1 VVIFQTMRAC
11 LQVASLLML
20 LAPACALKPPLQN
33 TGAATAAGGIV
44 MAVQR
49 QSCDET
55 VQPKQPGNDLV
66 EAIVEVEI
74 RNPSDLPLAVHRDR
88 LRLIAPDGSS
98 IRTSTWFA
106 SEPLTVAAAQSQT
119 FQVRFMSRGGL
130 SCWKPM
136 ELHADGAVMHG
147 AAPLTLAAVRFT
159 PSHALPGYGTPATP

>member
-1 VVIFQTMRAC
+1 MVIFQTMRAC

>member
-1 VVIFQTMRAC
+1 MHAR
-11 LQVASLLML
+11 LLLASVLLL
-20 LAPACALKPPLQN
+20 LAPACALTPPLQN

-44 MAVQR
+44 MEVER
-49 QSCDET
+49 QSCSET

-88 LRLIAPDGSS
+88 LRLTAPDGSS

-106 SEPLTVAAAQSQT
+106 SEPLTVAAAQSRT

-136 ELHADGAVMHG
+136 ELRADGAVTHG

-159 PSHALPGYGTPATP
+159 PSHALPGYGTPAAP

>member
-1 VVIFQTMRAC
+1 MNTRLLIAALPVV
-11 LQVASLLML
+11 LAS
-20 LAPACALKPPLQN
+20 ACAMTPPLQN
-33 TGAATAAGGIV
+33 GGAASTAGGIV
-44 MAVQR
+44 MAVER
-49 QSCDET
+49 QSCSET

-88 LRLIAPDGSS
+88 LRLTAPDGSS

-106 SEPLTVAAAQSQT
+106 SQPLTVAATESQT

-136 ELHADGAVMHG
+136 ELRADGAVTRG
-147 AAPLTLAAVRFT
+147 SAPLVLAAVRFT
-159 PSHALPGYGTPATP
+159 PSHALPGYGTPAAP